1 MDLLAITGSYVKN
14 TPVMK
19 SIRPAKLKRKN
30 TRNRG
35 NLAKSQIDCLKIEK
49 KISCFRNSLTIPV
62 VFGEVGR
69 NTLQTNNVGLLCL

>member
-1 MDLLAITGSYVKN
+1 MKNIMDLLAITGSYVKN

-35 NLAKSQIDCLKIEK
+35 NLAKSQIDCLKMK
-49 KISCFRNSLTIPV
+49 DQLFSKQSNNSCCFRRGWAEYT
-62 VFGEVGR
+62 
-69 NTLQTNNVGLLCL
+69 TNQ